1 MAVTLEDIRA
11 AAEAQRGV
19 VNETPVIHDETLS
32 RRLGANTYLKAE
44 CLQRSGSFKLRGA
57 FNKIRNLSDEE
68 RSRGVIS
75 PSAGNHA
82 QGVALA
88 ASLHGARA
96 TIVMPGFAP
105 LTKVM
110 ATREL
115 GAEVL
120 LEGESFDDAAALA
133 QRLQRERGMTAVH
146 AFDDERVISGQGT
159 LGLEIAE
166 SLPDVSVV
174 VVPIGGG
181 GLISGVATALKALK
195 PDVRV
200 VGVQTESVS
209 SVKPSLERGEPVQV
223 AASQT
228 IADGI
233 AVKRPGGL
241 TLPIIREL
249 VDEVVEVSDD
259 EIARAIAHCVQR
271 GRLVVEGAG
280 AAGVAALLSGKVAVE
295 PSETVCTILC
305 GGNIDGN
312 LLSRVIEQV
321 MVRQGRYLLLRL
333 SVLDRSGSLAPL
345 VGCVAEAGANI
356 VDVFHRRAVWLAPL
370 GKVGLELVLEVRD
383 DEHGDQVIEH
393 LQNAGYHAE
402 REPQGLWPE

>member
-1 MAVTLEDIRA
+1 MRMPLASSV
-11 AAEAQRGV
+11 QV
-19 VNETPVIHDETLS
+19 STLS
-32 RRLGANTYLKAE
+32 T
-44 CLQRSGSFKLRGA
+44 
-57 FNKIRNLSDEE
+57 D
-68 RSRGVIS
+68 
-75 PSAGNHA
+75 
-82 QGVALA
+82 
-88 ASLHGARA
+88 
-96 TIVMPGFAP
+96 
-105 LTKVM
+105 
-110 ATREL
+110 
-115 GAEVL
+115 
-120 LEGESFDDAAALA
+120 
-133 QRLQRERGMTAVH
+133 
-146 AFDDERVISGQGT
+146 
-159 LGLEIAE
+159 
-166 SLPDVSVV
+166 SVC
-174 VVPIGGG
+174 
-181 GLISGVATALKALK
+181 S
-195 PDVRV
+195 VRTHYV
-200 VGVQTESVS
+200 
-209 SVKPSLERGEPVQV
+209 PVQATLV
-223 AASQT
+223 AGASDAHLVWNNPEVGMSMSEDCG

-249 VDEVVEVSDD
+249 VDEIVEVSED

-271 GRLVVEGAG
+271 GRIVVEGAG

-295 PSETVCTILC
+295 PSDTVCTILC

-383 DEHGDQVIEH
+383 DEHADQVIEH